1 MAMKKKKVT
10 DLSSKDCSGC
20 ALCVSVCPQG
30 CIKMIPDALGY
41 IRPHIEKDKC
51 VDCGLCIKKC
61 IINTPIETK
70 LPMETYAA
78 VRSDRN
84 RIKLS
89 SSGGIFASIAEKL
102 LSEGWYIVGCEMSE
116 DLIPSHVIISDKDS
130 LQALYGSKYVQSN
143 TEGIYKRIKDMLD
156 AGKKVL
162 FSGTPCQVAAVKR
175 YTNENINLVAI
186 EVICHGVPNIE
197 MFRSSLALYDMEE
210 IRAFVFRDKKQGWT
224 FNNLIC
230 YKNGEFKRV
239 NHRLSSY
246 MTYFLEGETY
256 RESCY
261 ECPYARPE
269 RNADITIGDFWGV
282 IGRRIDLKQ
291 KIDIEQGVSCLI
303 INTPIGKEIVES
315 CAIDKFQVAYED
327 IKAGN
332 EPLNHPSKHTNKREA
347 ILSEWGKNKDWKDV
361 HAYWRLHD
369 YKISYL
375 IWSCIPIRLQHKIRV
390 ILGKR

>member
-1 MAMKKKKVT
+1 
-10 DLSSKDCSGC
+10 
-20 ALCVSVCPQG
+20 
-30 CIKMIPDALGY
+30 MIPDALGY

-78 VRSDRN
+78 VRSDKN

-175 YTNENINLVAI
+175 YTNENINLVTI